1 MSYPNQDDENNTQ
14 EKDSQLKAQKEMMLK
29 QVLSSE
35 ARLRLNNVRMVKSD
49 LADLVENYI
58 LNLSVQGKISGQISD
73 EQLKQILSSAQQPKH
88 DFKFNRV
95 WSQENII
102 KGKKATI
109 FMKAVV
115 YREYAPDEDYAKIL
129 KVEDIDEQNQ
139 KQMR

>member
-58 LNLSVQGKISGQISD
+58 LNLNVQGKISGQISD
-73 EQLKQILSSAQQPKH
+73 DQLKQILLSVQQPKR

-95 WSQENII
+95 
-102 KGKKATI
+102 
-109 FMKAVV
+109 
-115 YREYAPDEDYAKIL
+115 
-129 KVEDIDEQNQ
+129 
-139 KQMR
+139 

>member
-14 EKDSQLKAQKEMMLK
+14 EKDSQIKAQKEMMLK

-73 EQLKQILSSAQQPKH
+73 EQLKQILSSAQQPKR
-88 DFKFNRV
+88 DFKFSRV
-95 WSQENII
+95 
-102 KGKKATI
+102 
-109 FMKAVV
+109 
-115 YREYAPDEDYAKIL
+115 
-129 KVEDIDEQNQ
+129 
-139 KQMR
+139 

>member
-1 MSYPNQDDENNTQ
+1 MSYPNQDDENNSQ

-29 QVLSSE
+29 RVLSSE

-73 EQLKQILSSAQQPKH
+73 DQLKQILSSAQQPKH

-95 WSQENII
+95 
-102 KGKKATI
+102 
-109 FMKAVV
+109 
-115 YREYAPDEDYAKIL
+115 
-129 KVEDIDEQNQ
+129 
-139 KQMR
+139 

>member
-35 ARLRLNNVRMVKSD
+35 ARLRLNNVRMVKPD
-49 LADLVENYI
+49 LAELVENYI

-73 EQLKQILSSAQQPKH
+73 DQLKQILSSAQQPKR

-95 WSQENII
+95 
-102 KGKKATI
+102 
-109 FMKAVV
+109 
-115 YREYAPDEDYAKIL
+115 
-129 KVEDIDEQNQ
+129 
-139 KQMR
+139 

>member
-1 MSYPNQDDENNTQ
+1 MSYPNKDDENNTQ

-58 LNLSVQGKISGQISD
+58 LNLSVQGKISGLISD
-73 EQLKQILSSAQQPKH
+73 DQLKQILSSAQQPKH

-95 WSQENII
+95 
-102 KGKKATI
+102 
-109 FMKAVV
+109 
-115 YREYAPDEDYAKIL
+115 
-129 KVEDIDEQNQ
+129 
-139 KQMR
+139 

>member
-1 MSYPNQDDENNTQ
+1 MSYPNEDDENNTQ

-73 EQLKQILSSAQQPKH
+73 DQLKQILSSAQQPKH

-95 WSQENII
+95 
-102 KGKKATI
+102 
-109 FMKAVV
+109 
-115 YREYAPDEDYAKIL
+115 
-129 KVEDIDEQNQ
+129 
-139 KQMR
+139 